1 MTTCRYYIK
10 NTNNSRICKKN
21 ALPKNTFNEQGVD
34 GLHMCNHH
42 FLMVQKQIVSTI
54 GRGVDRRRPFDFN
67 QIIAQWDEYQLTQ
80 MNSLLQFRKEEFYQA
95 LRLVYDDVDG
105 SVPLRA
111 GTCGGKLVGK
121 REHVMEDTAD
131 EILKDEWQNILVAFQ
146 MLEED
151 AKRDEHKESIPD
163 VSEQQ
168 KECPICLEQFS
179 AKNMSFLECAH
190 ALCNGC
196 LRKLE
201 RRNVSQQ
208 CPVCRH
214 KF

>member
-1 MTTCRYYIK
+1 MATCRYYIK
-10 NTNNSRICKKN
+10 NTNNPRICKKKPPAN
-21 ALPKNTFNEQGVD
+21 NNFCEQGVS

-54 GRGVDRRRPFDFN
+54 GRGVDRRSPFDFN

-146 MLEED
+146 ILEED
-151 AKRDEHKESIPD
+151 AKRDET
-163 VSEQQ
+163 
-168 KECPICLEQFS
+168 
-179 AKNMSFLECAH
+179 AFL
-190 ALCNGC
+190 
-196 LRKLE
+196 
-201 RRNVSQQ
+201 SQRDRCHQ
-208 CPVCRH
+208 IHHRG
-214 KF
+214 